1 MSTKNYCHSLRDKRQ
16 IPDRSFSCNNSKYND
31 FNLNQQSQPNNVD
44 QSQSFPAFGKSK
56 NSFVFHDNNLQTNA
70 KNCDKSRKK
79 SPIIKHQNLSGF
91 VKGDLQLQKCNRK
104 PPRSKST
111 LSLHIKAYENL
122 SASDTFD
129 DTYCKTKAFE
139 ERKSIA
145 SKSVVQSSFE
155 FARQQEDQI
164 NDPEIMQFKTSQKLL
179 NSNLNKSSTISMK
192 NILAILVAKYP
203 LKPSIDSTFT
213 EGEQKAADCIEGKLP
228 VIVQKCL
235 IFFRKSFGN
244 Y

>member
-16 IPDRSFSCNNSKYND
+16 IPDRSFSCYNSKYND

-179 NSNLNKSSTISMK
+179 NSNLNKFVLFLK
-192 NILAILVAKYP
+192 NHLICLLPI
-203 LKPSIDSTFT
+203 
-213 EGEQKAADCIEGKLP
+213 KAEKGLMSPRI
-228 VIVQKCL
+228 CL
-235 IFFRKSFGN
+235 
-244 Y
+244 